1 MAITALLDLHFSADA
16 LDEARTVMRRILAET
31 RNFAGCNG
39 IEVLVDADDKTRW
52 TIVERWESDEHD
64 QAYRQFRAG
73 EGKITELGP
82 LLSATPQLTKF
93 ATDESL

>member
-1 MAITALLDLHFSADA
+1 MAITALLNLHFSADA
-16 LDEARTVMRRILAET
+16 LDEARVVMRRVLAET
-31 RNFAGCNG
+31 RNFDGCNG
-39 IEVLVDADDKTRW
+39 IEVLVDADNEARW

-64 QAYRQFRAG
+64 RAYRQFRAG

-82 LLSATPQLTKF
+82 LLSAPSQLSKF